1 MYIRNKLVSSF
12 YKLSLGLIS
21 VYGFWMTLATFGA
34 TAWRLFS
41 TWALMI
47 GAIYFCISALIL
59 ALSSKRESGDVPCPM
74 LEGALIVAFLLQA
87 VTAIACAIN
96 DEYFPGLSGFVAVL
110 AYYILPVLTL
120 LDWCLFNKKGLWRAV
135 DPFYWLALP
144 LSYSAMIILT
154 ANMLPSSTALLYPV
168 AFLDYNTYGL
178 WEMLGWLALI
188 GLLIL
193 IFGYILILLDAFMGG
208 VIAKHIVLPRIRTV
222 TVDDEGEPLDED
234 AQPVSNPI
242 ANTTETASEEINEEI
257 EVVEPDEIITAQP
270 ETSQPKSAQASSA
283 QSKGTQTNSARSK
296 SAQPKPAHAQAAS
309 QSRPAQAT
317 ARSAANKSN
326 KTPKSSNSQKPAKN
340 PNAKSGARPSGKR
353 KINDIT
359 KPKVK
364 N

>member
-21 VYGFWMTLATFGA
+21 VYGFWMTLASFGA

-59 ALSSKRESGDVPCPM
+59 ALSSKRESGDAPCPM

-120 LDWCLFNKKGLWRAV
+120 LDWCLFNKKGLWRAI

-154 ANMLPSSTALLYPV
+154 ANMLPSSANLLYPV

-242 ANTTETASEEINEEI
+242 ANTTETASEEIK
-257 EVVEPDEIITAQP
+257 VVEPDEIITAQP
-270 ETSQPKSAQASSA
+270 KTAQPEPAQASSA
-283 QSKGTQTNSARSK
+283 QPKGTQTNSARSK
-296 SAQPKPAHAQAAS
+296 SAQPKPTHAQAAS

-317 ARSAANKSN
+317 ARSAANKTS
-326 KTPKSSNSQKPAKN
+326 KSPNSQKSAKN
-340 PNAKSGARPSGKR
+340 PNTKSGTRPSGKR

>member
-21 VYGFWMTLATFGA
+21 VYGFWMTLASFGA

-47 GAIYFCISALIL
+47 GVIYFCISALIL
-59 ALSSKRESGDVPCPM
+59 ALSSKRESGDTPCPM

-120 LDWCLFNKKGLWRAV
+120 LDWCLFNKKGLWRAI

-154 ANMLPSSTALLYPV
+154 ANMLPSSANLLYPV

-242 ANTTETASEEINEEI
+242 ANTAETASEEINEEI

-270 ETSQPKSAQASSA
+270 KSTQPKSA
-283 QSKGTQTNSARSK
+283 QTNSARSK
-296 SAQPKPAHAQAAS
+296 SAQPKSAHAKAAS
-309 QSRPAQAT
+309 QSRPAQA
-317 ARSAANKSN
+317 AASKSN
-326 KTPKSSNSQKPAKN
+326 KTPKSSNSQKSAKN
-340 PNAKSGARPSGKR
+340 SSTKSNNARPSGKR

-359 KPKVK
+359 KPKAK

>member
-1 MYIRNKLVSSF
+1 MYIRNKLVAAF

-21 VYGFWMTLATFGA
+21 VYGFWMTLASFGA

-59 ALSSKRESGDVPCPM
+59 ALSSKRESGDAPCPM

-120 LDWCLFNKKGLWRAV
+120 LDWCLFNKKGLWRAI

-154 ANMLPSSTALLYPV
+154 ANTLPSSTALLYPV

-208 VIAKHIVLPRIRTV
+208 IIAKHIVLPRIRTV

-234 AQPVSNPI
+234 AQPSSDPT
-242 ANTTETASEEINEEI
+242 ADTTETTSEEVIEEV
-257 EVVEPDEIITAQP
+257 EVVEPDEIITP
-270 ETSQPKSAQASSA
+270 QPKSAQPKSA
-283 QSKGTQTNSARSK
+283 QTNSARSK
-296 SAQPKPAHAQAAS
+296 PAAQPKSTHTKAES

-326 KTPKSSNSQKPAKN
+326 KTSKSSNSQKPAKN
-340 PNAKSGARPSGKR
+340 PNSKSGARPSGKR

>member
-1 MYIRNKLVSSF
+1 MYIRNKLVTAF

-21 VYGFWMTLATFGA
+21 VYGFWMTLASFGA

-59 ALSSKRESGDVPCPM
+59 ALSNKRESGDAPCPM

-154 ANMLPSSTALLYPV
+154 ANVLPSSTNLLYPV

-208 VIAKHIVLPRIRTV
+208 IIAKHIVLPRIRTV

-234 AQPVSNPI
+234 AQPNSEP
-242 ANTTETASEEINEEI
+242 ATSTTETASEEVVEEV
-257 EVVEPDEIITAQP
+257 EVVEPDEIIT
-270 ETSQPKSAQASSA
+270 SQPKSAQPKSA
-283 QSKGTQTNSARSK
+283 QTNSARSK
-296 SAQPKPAHAQAAS
+296 SAQPKSAHAKAAS
-309 QSRPAQAT
+309 QSRPAQA
-317 ARSAANKSN
+317 AASKSN
-326 KTPKSSNSQKPAKN
+326 KTPKSPNSQKSAKN
-340 PNAKSGARPSGKR
+340 SSNKSNNTRPSGKR

-359 KPKVK
+359 KPKAK

>member
-1 MYIRNKLVSSF
+1 MYIRNKLVASF

-21 VYGFWMTLATFGA
+21 VYGFWMTLANFGV

-41 TWALMI
+41 TWVLLI

-59 ALSSKRESGDVPCPM
+59 ALSNKREPGDAPCPM
-74 LEGALIVAFLLQA
+74 LEGALIVAFLMQA
-87 VTAIACAIN
+87 TTAIACLIN
-96 DEYFPGLSGFVAVL
+96 DEYFPGLSGFAAIL

-154 ANMLPSSTALLYPV
+154 ANMLPSSTSLLYPV

-178 WEMLGWLALI
+178 WEMFSWLALV

-222 TVDDEGEPLDED
+222 TVDDEGEPDDET
-234 AQPVSNPI
+234 QSMSNHP
-242 ANTTETASEEINEEI
+242 AETETKETAEDPVEEI

-270 ETSQPKSAQASSA
+270 KSARTKTRSQASANQRS
-283 QSKGTQTNSARSK
+283 QSS
-296 SAQPKPAHAQAAS
+296 AS
-309 QSRPAQAT
+309 QNQKTTKTSASPKTSKTQKASNPQNATNARKNSSQRP
-317 ARSAANKSN
+317 
-326 KTPKSSNSQKPAKN
+326 KN
-340 PNAKSGARPSGKR
+340 KR

-359 KPKVK
+359 KPKSK

>member
-1 MYIRNKLVSSF
+1 MYIRNKLVAAF

-21 VYGFWMTLATFGA
+21 VYGFWMTLASFGA

-59 ALSSKRESGDVPCPM
+59 ALSSKRESGDAPCPM
-74 LEGALIVAFLLQA
+74 LEGALIVSFLLQA

-168 AFLDYNTYGL
+168 AFLDYNAYGL

-234 AQPVSNPI
+234 AQLVSDPI
-242 ANTTETASEEINEEI
+242 TDATETTSEEVIEEV

-270 ETSQPKSAQASSA
+270 KSA
-283 QSKGTQTNSARSK
+283 QTNSARSK

-326 KTPKSSNSQKPAKN
+326 KTSKSSNSQKPAKN
-340 PNAKSGARPSGKR
+340 PNSKSGARPSGKR

>member
-1 MYIRNKLVSSF
+1 MYIRNKLVAAF

-21 VYGFWMTLATFGA
+21 VYGFWMTLASFGA
-34 TAWRLFS
+34 TTWRLFS

-59 ALSSKRESGDVPCPM
+59 ALSSKRESGDAPCPM

-87 VTAIACAIN
+87 VTTIACAIN

-110 AYYILPVLTL
+110 AYYILPVLAL

-208 VIAKHIVLPRIRTV
+208 IIAKHIVLPRIRTV
-222 TVDDEGEPLDED
+222 TIDDDGEPLDED
-234 AQPVSNPI
+234 AQPAPDPT
-242 ANTTETASEEINEEI
+242 ADTTETTSEEVIEEV
-257 EVVEPDEIITAQP
+257 EVVEPDEIITP
-270 ETSQPKSAQASSA
+270 QPKFAQTNSA
-283 QSKGTQTNSARSK
+283 QSKGTQTNSARPK
-296 SAQPKPAHAQAAS
+296 SAQPKSTHTKAES
-309 QSRPAQAT
+309 QSRPAQA
-317 ARSAANKSN
+317 AANKSN
-326 KTPKSSNSQKPAKN
+326 KTPKSSNSQKSAKN
-340 PNAKSGARPSGKR
+340 SSAKSNNARPSGKR

-359 KPKVK
+359 KPKAK
-364 N
+364 

>member
-21 VYGFWMTLATFGA
+21 VYGFWMTLASFGA

-59 ALSSKRESGDVPCPM
+59 ALSGKRESGDAPCPM

-208 VIAKHIVLPRIRTV
+208 IIAKHIVLPRIRTV

-234 AQPVSNPI
+234 AQPNPEP
-242 ANTTETASEEINEEI
+242 AADAVETASEEVIEEI

-270 ETSQPKSAQASSA
+270 KSA
-283 QSKGTQTNSARSK
+283 QTNSARSK
-296 SAQPKPAHAQAAS
+296 SAQPKSAHAKAAS
-309 QSRPAQAT
+309 QSRPAQA
-317 ARSAANKSN
+317 AANKSN
-326 KTPKSSNSQKPAKN
+326 KTPKSPNSQKSAKN
-340 PNAKSGARPSGKR
+340 SSTKSNNARPSGKR

-359 KPKVK
+359 KPKAK